1 VVAATLHTDAEP
13 SSGYFTHDE
22 IETSRLRMR
31 MFRPADLD
39 AMSEITRD
47 AEVMRYIGHGRP
59 LTREET
65 RDNLANIV
73 AAFRRRGF
81 GRWALELKET
91 GALVGYCGLSRGN
104 EEVGVE
110 VAYMLARGAWGRG
123 LVLEAGRASLRYGFE
138 RLGVGSI
145 AGLTMQ
151 DNWRSRRVLERLGMA
166 FVRDAHFYGFD
177 CVHYS
182 VSREDWRDDNA
193 LYRVSPS
200 KPFQSP

>member
-1 VVAATLHTDAEP
+1 MVAATLHTDAGP
-13 SSGYFTHDE
+13 SPEIFTADGV
-22 IETSRLRMR
+22 ETSRLRLR
-31 MFRPADLD
+31 MFRPEDLD
-39 AMSEITRD
+39 AMCAITRD

-65 RDNLANIV
+65 RENLSRIV
-73 AAFRRRGF
+73 SAFRRRGF

-91 GALVGYCGLSRGN
+91 GALVGYCSLGN

-110 VAYMLARGAWGRG
+110 LAYMLSRGAWGRG
-123 LVLEAGRASLRYGFE
+123 LALEAGRASLRYGFE

-151 DNWRSRRVLERLGMA
+151 DNRRSRRVLERLGMS

-177 CVHYS
+177 CAHYA
-182 VSREDWRDDNA
+182 VAREDWRDDGS
-193 LYRVSPS
+193 LYRVTTAETFLFNS
-200 KPFQSP
+200 